1 MRVEVRGEGGGVWK
15 FVVQSKNY
23 GAGAKH
29 GCVLC
34 DTVIVAGV
42 LGYII
47 PHVGLNSLP
56 WQFNLSVL
64 LSER

>member
-1 MRVEVRGEGGGVWK
+1 MECASLWYSQILMSTEKWSW
-15 FVVQSKNY
+15 SK
-23 GAGAKH
+23 AWA
-29 GCVLC
+29 VLC

-56 WQFNLSVL
+56 W
-64 LSER
+64 

>member
-1 MRVEVRGEGGGVWK
+1 MWK

>member
-1 MRVEVRGEGGGVWK
+1 MCK
-15 FVVQSKNY
+15 FVVQSNIDVH
-23 GAGAKH
+23 AKMELEQSM

-56 WQFNLSVL
+56 W
-64 LSER
+64 

>member
-1 MRVEVRGEGGGVWK
+1 MEVCGV
-15 FVVQSKNY
+15 VKN

-47 PHVGLNSLP
+47 PHVGLNNRP